1 MLEINNTGKQKLNL
15 KKLNELTDSFL
26 KLYKRKN
33 YSVSLALIG
42 GAKMRR
48 LNNDYRGIDKT
59 TDVLSFAGDQVFDGN
74 DKNKYL
80 GEVIMN
86 FAEIKKVNKYLDIF
100 AKAPKPDYLFY
111 FIFIHGLLHLVG
123 YDDVTEKGRLEMIR
137 RGKDFLQKNGI
148 I

>member
-1 MLEINNTGKQKLNL
+1 
-15 KKLNELTDSFL
+15 
-26 KLYKRKN
+26 
-33 YSVSLALIG
+33 
-42 GAKMRR
+42 MRR